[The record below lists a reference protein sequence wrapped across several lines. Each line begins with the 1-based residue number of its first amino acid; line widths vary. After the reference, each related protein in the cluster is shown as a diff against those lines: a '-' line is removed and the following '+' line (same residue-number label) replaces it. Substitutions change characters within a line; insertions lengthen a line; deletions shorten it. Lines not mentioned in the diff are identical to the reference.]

1 MDPTELSLA
10 RAEPASVAPAESL
23 TPAGS
28 PQGGA
33 SLFDLRNAV
42 PFTINLLHSLRPL
55 RPPPSPPGDR
65 EVLSVGPLV
74 RPLWMMGGR
83 GILSTFAWR
92 LPVAALPRGTETAYA
107 TIEIARQGTWKPN
120 IRKGVCSTE
129 VRLWS
134 RSTPRLTSFE
144 AP

>member
-42 PFTINLLHSLRPL
+42 PFTILKKNSILYVPL
-55 RPPPSPPGDR
+55 RPPPSHPGDR

-74 RPLWMMGGR
+74 RPLWMMGGPR
-83 GILSTFAWR
+83 ILSTFAWR
-92 LPVAALPRGTETAYA
+92 LPVAALPRGTKTTYA
-107 TIEIARQGTWKPN
+107 TTK
-120 IRKGVCSTE
+120 T
-129 VRLWS
+129 
-134 RSTPRLTSFE
+134 
-144 AP
+144 